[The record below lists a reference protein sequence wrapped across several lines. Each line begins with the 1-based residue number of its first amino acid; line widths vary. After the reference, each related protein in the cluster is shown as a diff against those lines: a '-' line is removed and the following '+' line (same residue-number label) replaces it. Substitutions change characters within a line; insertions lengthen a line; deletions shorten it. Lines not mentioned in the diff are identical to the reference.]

1 MDWSDVTNAEQVIEM
16 YISMGY
22 NIEEAKKIAEQIF
35 EEVGEKC
42 YLHL

>member
-22 NIEEAKKIAEQIF
+22 DIEEAKEIAEEIF
-35 EEVGEKC
+35 EEVGE
-42 YLHL
+42 

>member
-22 NIEEAKKIAEQIF
+22 NIEEAKKIAEEIF
-35 EEVGEKC
+35 EEVGE
-42 YLHL
+42 

>member
-22 NIEEAKKIAEQIF
+22 NIEEAKKIAEEIF
-35 EEVGEKC
+35 QEVGE
-42 YLHL
+42 

>member
-22 NIEEAKKIAEQIF
+22 NIEKAKEIAEEIF
-35 EEVGEKC
+35 EEVGE
-42 YLHL
+42 

>member
-22 NIEEAKKIAEQIF
+22 NIEEAKEIVDQIF
-35 EEVGEKC
+35 EEVGE
-42 YLHL
+42 

>member
-22 NIEEAKKIAEQIF
+22 NIEEAKKIAQEIF
-35 EEVGEKC
+35 EEVGE
-42 YLHL
+42 

>member
-22 NIEEAKKIAEQIF
+22 NIEEAKEIAVQIF
-35 EEVGEKC
+35 EEVGE
-42 YLHL
+42 

>member
-22 NIEEAKKIAEQIF
+22 NIEEAKEIAEHIF
-35 EEVGEKC
+35 EEVGE
-42 YLHL
+42 

>member
-22 NIEEAKKIAEQIF
+22 NIEEAKEIADQIC
-35 EEVGEKC
+35 EEVGE
-42 YLHL
+42 

>member
-22 NIEEAKKIAEQIF
+22 NIEEAKEIAEQIF
-35 EEVGEKC
+35 EEVGE
-42 YLHL
+42 

>member
-22 NIEEAKKIAEQIF
+22 NIEEAKEIAEQVF
-35 EEVGEKC
+35 EEVGE
-42 YLHL
+42 

>member
-22 NIEEAKKIAEQIF
+22 NIEEDKKIAEQIF
-35 EEVGEKC
+35 EEVGE
-42 YLHL
+42 

>member
-35 EEVGEKC
+35 EEVGE
-42 YLHL
+42 

>member
-22 NIEEAKKIAEQIF
+22 KIEEAKKIAEEIF
-35 EEVGEKC
+35 EEVGE
-42 YLHL
+42 

>member
-1 MDWSDVTNAEQVIEM
+1 MDWSDVTNSEQVIEM

-35 EEVGEKC
+35 EEVGE
-42 YLHL
+42 

>member
-22 NIEEAKKIAEQIF
+22 NIEEAKEIADQIF
-35 EEVGEKC
+35 EEVGE
-42 YLHL
+42 